1 MKKHDSIALVI
12 IGLTLTA
19 TLARAADL
27 VVRLDAHDVARK
39 RVHTDITLAV
49 KPGPLTLVFAK
60 WLPGEHGPTGPIES
74 MIGLDIK
81 ANGARLAW
89 TRDTVEMYSLN
100 VTVPRGASHLEI
112 AIESGLATEGS
123 GFTAAPTSSENIA
136 ILPWNEFLLYPKGS
150 DGEKYTTQASV
161 IAPAGWSVTTS
172 LATTPKGKDT
182 YEFESVSLARLI
194 DAPVQM
200 GRYARRVALEGSE
213 PRPDIKH
220 EISIVAD
227 SAAALDTPP
236 DFAAGYSKLVAEFGA
251 LFGSRMYRHYTWLL
265 SLSDHVAH
273 FGLEHHESSDD
284 RRELNALSEPML
296 RKGLA
301 ALLAHE
307 YTHSWNAKYRRPQGL
322 LSPDFE
328 KPMDGSL
335 LWVYEG
341 MTQFWEY
348 VIATRAGLLTPAD
361 YRDYM
366 AEELG
371 DFDVELGAR
380 WRPMGDTAV
389 AAQLLYASPDA
400 WASSRRD
407 TDFYDASMLLWLD
420 VDTELRARTQGRASL
435 DDFVK
440 RFYAGTSGAPQL
452 QPYVEKDIYDTL
464 AALAPADWR
473 TFIRRHLDSPNT
485 AAMFSAIERNGWKL
499 VYTAEKNPW
508 ISDYWEKRKE
518 YTERQWSIGLRL
530 DKDAKIIDVIDDRAA
545 ARAGAGPG
553 MTVIAVN
560 GHKYSAEVLDAA
572 IREAQSS
579 RKPIRLLVENDD
591 FYRTLSVEYYD
602 GPRFPHLIR
611 IDGTPDTLAT
621 VLAPRLH

>member
-1 MKKHDSIALVI
+1 MKTHNTIALIV
-12 IGLTLTA
+12 IGLTLNA
-19 TLARAADL
+19 TLGRAADL

-49 KPGPLTLVFAK
+49 KPGRLTLVFAK

-74 MIGLDIK
+74 MIGLEIK
-81 ANGARLAW
+81 ANGERLAW

-100 VTVPRGASHLEI
+100 TTVPRGVDHLDI

-136 ILPWNEFLLYPKGS
+136 ILPWNEFLLYPKGI

-161 IAPAGWSVTTS
+161 IAPAGWSVATS

-182 YEFESVSLARLI
+182 YDFESVSLARLI

-200 GRYARRVALEGSE
+200 GRYARRVALAGSE
-213 PRPDIKH
+213 PRPDLRH

-227 SAAALDTPP
+227 SAAALETPP

-284 RRELNALSEPML
+284 RRELNALSEPVL

-307 YTHSWNAKYRRPQGL
+307 YTHSWNGKYRRPQGL

-328 KPMDGSL
+328 QPMDGSL

-371 DFDVELGAR
+371 DFDVEVGAR
-380 WRPMGDTAV
+380 WRPLGDTAV
-389 AAQLLYASPDA
+389 AAQLLYVSPDA
-400 WASSRRD
+400 WISSRRD

-420 VDTELRARTQGRASL
+420 VDAELRARTQGRASL

-452 QPYVEKDIYDTL
+452 KPYVEEDIYDAL
-464 AALAPADWR
+464 AALAPADWH
-473 TFIRRHLDSPNT
+473 TFIHRHLDSPDT
-485 AAMFSAIERNGWKL
+485 KAMFSAIERNGWTL

-560 GHKYSAEVLDAA
+560 GHKYSADVLDAA
-572 IREAQSS
+572 IREAQST
-579 RKPIRLLVENDD
+579 RKPISVLVENDD

-602 GPRFPHLIR
+602 GPRFPHLVR
-611 IDGTPDTLAT
+611 IDGTPDLLVT